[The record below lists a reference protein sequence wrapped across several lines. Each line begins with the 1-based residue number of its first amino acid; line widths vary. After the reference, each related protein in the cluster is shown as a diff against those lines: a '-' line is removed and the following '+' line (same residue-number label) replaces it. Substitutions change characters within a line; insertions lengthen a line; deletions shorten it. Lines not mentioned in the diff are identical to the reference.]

1 MRSSGKNYVNLGSK
15 VIAAGAT
22 AVVLATAAAIVTNYL
37 ISGSSRRAE
46 LRESMRSTIQQA
58 EVVMHDMEALHSS
71 GAFATERLESAAR
84 AGGSSGLRGSVFYR
98 AIPVVAAWNSVK
110 GVAKDRGFDF
120 LTPSR
125 PDLTPRNPANSGA
138 EFAAAFRAFAG
149 GKDEYFTEESGMLI
163 LVRPVRMTAGCLECH
178 GDASTSPTHDGR
190 DLLGFPMENLHQGD
204 IKGAFVLR
212 TPISQDK
219 VVLASTGT
227 MTAVGVVVLL
237 LVAGVFAWWS
247 RRHIVGPLDRCSADL
262 ASGASSIRQAVEK
275 VAGASLR
282 LSTDAS
288 DQAAALEQSA
298 ASAEQVNAMTRTI
311 AERSRAAAALMGNAS
326 QQVTRTNRTLG
337 EMGVSMDGIGE
348 SSRKI
353 SNINR
358 VIEEIAF
365 QTNILALNA
374 AVEAARAGEAGLGFA
389 VVADEV
395 RNLAQR
401 ASQAARDTATL
412 IDESIQRSQGGAD
425 KLKEVAQDLTGLTT
439 TASDVRVQMDGVSAG
454 NEEQAQGISQ
464 IAQAVNHM
472 QQLTMQVAGAAEAN
486 ADAGHSLSEESQ
498 RMEAV
503 VARLRQLMAGGG

>member
-1 MRSSGKNYVNLGSK
+1 MNLGTR

-22 AVVLATAAAIVTNYL
+22 AVVLATAAAVVTNYI
-37 ISGSSRRAE
+37 ISAGNRRVA
-46 LRESMRSTIQQA
+46 LRDNMRSTIRQA
-58 EVVMHDMEALHSS
+58 EVVMREMDALHSD
-71 GAFATERLESAAR
+71 GAFATERLESAAK
-84 AGGSSGLRGSVFYR
+84 ASGSGFRDSVYYR
-98 AIPVVAAWNSVK
+98 AIPVVAGWNSVRQ
-110 GVAKDRGFDF
+110 VARERGFDF

-125 PDLTPRNPANSGA
+125 PDLAARNPANSGA
-138 EFAAAFRAFAG
+138 GFVAAFREFAD
-149 GKDEYFTEESGMLI
+149 GKDEYFAEESGMLT
-163 LVRPVRMTAGCLECH
+163 LARPMRMSAGCLKCH

-190 DLLGFPMENLHQGD
+190 DMLGFPMENLREGD
-204 IKGAFVLR
+204 VKGAFVMR
-212 TPISQDK
+212 APISQDK

-237 LVAGVFAWWS
+237 VVAGAFAWWS
-247 RRHIVGPLDRCSADL
+247 RRHLVGPLEKCSAEL
-262 ASGASSIRQAVEK
+262 AKGASGIRQAVGN
-275 VAGASLR
+275 VAGASRR
-282 LSTDAS
+282 LSSDAS

-298 ASAEQVNAMTRTI
+298 ASAEEVNVLTKTI
-311 AERSRAAAALMGNAS
+311 AERSRSAAALMGDAN
-326 QQVTRTNRTLG
+326 QQVTRTNERLG

-348 SSRKI
+348 SSRRI

-401 ASQAARDTATL
+401 ASQAARDTAGL
-412 IDESIQRSQGGAD
+412 IEESIERSQGGAD
-425 KLKEVAQDLTGLTT
+425 KLKDVAQDLTGLTT
-439 TASDVRVQMDGVSAG
+439 IAADVRVQMDGVSAG

-486 ADAGHSLSEESQ
+486 ADAGHALSQESE

-503 VARLRQLMAGGG
+503 VTRLRQLMAGGRKD

>member
-1 MRSSGKNYVNLGSK
+1 

-22 AVVLATAAAIVTNYL
+22 AVVLSTAAAIVANYV

-46 LRESMRSTIQQA
+46 LKESMRSIIEQA
-58 EVVMHDMEALHSS
+58 EVVMGDMDALH
-71 GAFATERLESAAR
+71 GNDAFATDRLESGVR
-84 AGGSSGLRGSVFYR
+84 ASGSGFRDSVFYR
-98 AIPVVAAWNSVK
+98 AIPVVAAWSSVK
-110 GVAKDRGFDF
+110 RVAKARGFDF

-125 PDLTPRNPANSGA
+125 PDITPRNPANSGA
-138 EFAAAFRAFAG
+138 DFAAAFSEFAD
-149 GKDEYFTEESGMLI
+149 GKDEYFNEESGTLI
-163 LVRPVRMTAGCLECH
+163 LARPMRLTAGCLKCH
-178 GDASTSPTHDGR
+178 GDNSASPTHDGC
-190 DLLGFPMENLHQGD
+190 DLLGFPMENLHEGD

-212 TPISQDK
+212 APISQDK
-219 VVLASTGT
+219 VVLASART
-227 MTAVGVVVLL
+227 MTAVGVAVLL
-237 LVAGVFAWWS
+237 LVAGVFFWWS
-247 RRHIVGPLDRCSADL
+247 RRHILSPLEQCSVDL
-262 ASGASSIRQAVEK
+262 AAGAAGIRQAVEK
-275 VAGASLR
+275 VAGASRR
-282 LSTDAS
+282 LSSDAS

-298 ASAEQVNAMTRTI
+298 ASAEEVNAMTATI
-311 AERSRAAAALMGNAS
+311 AERSRSAATLMGNANE
-326 QQVTRTNRTLG
+326 QVTRTNRTLA

-401 ASQAARDTATL
+401 ASQAARDTAAL
-412 IDESIQRSQGGAD
+412 IQESIQRSQGGTD
-425 KLKEVAQDLTGLTT
+425 KLKAVALDLTGLTT
-439 TASDVRVQMDGVSAG
+439 IAADVRVQMDGVSAG

-472 QQLTMQVAGAAEAN
+472 QRLTMQVAGAAEAN
-486 ADAGHSLSEESQ
+486 ADAGHSLSQESE

-503 VARLRQLMAGGG
+503 VARLRELVAGGR